1 MKLQMDGGG
10 EIEGEYVQSDGGG
23 LHFIEGHGV
32 PRDQQKR
39 KEIMTD
45 EALANEGQES
55 IRKET
60 EERIKIWSTKAPSV
74 GDMVLYVLSDLDGTA
89 PYKGEVR
96 PAIITRVWDNPVR
109 KDSVVQLQVFTD
121 GQNDGMANVEWR
133 TSVHQD
139 HKKSPGTF
147 HYVILT

>member
-45 EALANEGQES
+45 EQ
-55 IRKET
+55 RKEAD
-60 EERIKIWSTKAPSV
+60 ERIKIWSTKAPSV
-74 GDMVLYVLSDLDGTA
+74 GDIVLYVLSETDGTA
-89 PYKGEVR
+89 SYKGQVR

-121 GQNDGMANVEWR
+121 GHNDGMANVEWR

-147 HYVILT
+147 HYVL